1 MCSVR
6 PGAQASGQERAQL
19 QVTVEASNLCFTAE
33 PGETVF
39 DAAGRHGYD
48 WPTICGGK
56 ADCSRCF
63 MEVLDGAENL
73 SPMGTAER
81 EALDRCRWR
90 GEERPWE
97 RLACCARVL
106 GAVTVRRRSVRR
118 RDRGDVA

>member
-1 MCSVR
+1 MTLVR
-6 PGAQASGQERAQL
+6 PGAQPVGQESTRPL
-19 QVTVEASNLCFTAE
+19 VTVKASNLCFSAE

-39 DAAGRHGYD
+39 EAAGRHGYA

-56 ADCSRCF
+56 ADCTRCF

-73 SPMGTAER
+73 SPMGPAER

-106 GAVTVRRRSVRR
+106 GSVTVRRRSVRPR
-118 RDRGDVA
+118 ERGEVA